1 MVIVMQAGATDEQVE
16 AVIDRMV
23 DMGFDVHR
31 STGVVH
37 TVLGGVGGRAES
49 DLSVFE
55 VMDGVKEAHRIA
67 SPYKL
72 ASRSFRPQGTVVRVG
87 PVDRSVEI
95 GGNRV
100 VVLAGPARVE
110 GREQLERSA
119 EMAAQ
124 AGACALRAGVFRR
137 GESPYGAEGPGEEGL
152 ILLRQAAERHGLLV
166 VSEVIDHTE
175 IPLVARYAD
184 ILEVGSRNM
193 QNFRLLDELGKQS
206 KPVLLKRGIAA
217 TVEDLLLSAEHIL
230 AGGNYDVILSEGG
243 IRTFETYTRYTL
255 DLCAIPVVKKLSHL
269 PILADPCQ
277 ATGRRDK
284 VPPMARAAV
293 AAGADGLI
301 LEVHPDPDRALSEGA
316 QALGPRQF
324 EELTAQ
330 LRQIAPAVGR
340 SI

>member
-1 MVIVMQAGATDEQVE
+1 MIIVMQAGATDEQIE

-23 DMGFDVHR
+23 EMGFDVHR

-37 TVLGGVGGRAES
+37 TVLGGVGGKAES

-72 ASRSFRPQGTVVRVG
+72 ASRTFRPPGTVVRAG
-87 PVDRSVEI
+87 DVEI
-95 GGNRV
+95 GGERV

-110 GREQLERSA
+110 NREQLERSA
-119 EMAAQ
+119 ELVAK
-124 AGACALRAGVFRR
+124 AGASALRASVYPRR
-137 GESPYGAEGPGEEGL
+137 DSPYGAAGPGEEGL
-152 ILLRQAAERHGLLV
+152 ILLREVAQRHGLLV
-166 VSEVIDHTE
+166 VSEVLDHTE
-175 IPLVARYAD
+175 IPLVAGYAD

-193 QNFRLLDELGKQS
+193 QNFLLLNELGKQS
-206 KPVLLKRGIAA
+206 KPVLLKRGVSA
-217 TVEDLLLSAEHIL
+217 TIEELLLSAEYIL
-230 AGGNYDVILSEGG
+230 AGGNYSVILSEGG
-243 IRTFETYTRYTL
+243 IRTFEPYTRYTL
-255 DLCAIPVVKKLSHL
+255 DLSAIPVVKKLSHL

-284 VPPMARAAV
+284 VPPMARAAL

-324 EELTAQ
+324 EELMAQ

>member
-1 MVIVMQAGATDEQVE
+1 MVIVMQAGATDEQIE

-23 DMGFDVHR
+23 EMGFDVHR

-37 TVLGGVGGRAES
+37 TVLGGVGGKAES

-72 ASRSFRPQGTVVRVG
+72 ASRSFRPQGTVVRAG
-87 PVDRSVEI
+87 PVEI
-95 GGNRV
+95 GGRRV
-100 VVLAGPARVE
+100 ALLAGPARVE
-110 GREQLERSA
+110 SRDQLERSA
-119 EMAAQ
+119 DLVAQ
-124 AGACALRAGVFRR
+124 AGACALRAGVYLR
-137 GESPYGAEGPGEEGL
+137 GGSPYGAEGPGEKGL
-152 ILLRQAAERHGLLV
+152 ILLRQAAERRGLLV
-166 VSEVIDHTE
+166 VSEVHDHTE
-175 IPLVARYAD
+175 IPLIARYAD

-193 QNFRLLDELGKQS
+193 QNFHLLDELGKQS

-255 DLCAIPVVKKLSHL
+255 DLSAIPVVKKLSHL

-301 LEVHPDPDRALSEGA
+301 LEVHPDPDHALSEGA
-316 QALGPRQF
+316 QSLGPRQF

>member
-1 MVIVMQAGATDEQVE
+1 MVIVMQAGATDEQIE

-23 DMGFDVHR
+23 EMGFDVHR

-37 TVLGGVGGRAES
+37 TVLGGVGGKAEF
-49 DLSVFE
+49 DLSFFE

-87 PVDRSVEI
+87 NVEI
-95 GGNRV
+95 GGRRV
-100 VVLAGPARVE
+100 VILAGPAGVE
-110 GREQLERSA
+110 NREQLERSA
-119 EMAAQ
+119 DLVAD
-124 AGACALRAGVFRR
+124 AGACALRAAIRLR
-137 GESPYGAEGPGEEGL
+137 SDSPYGREGPGEEGL
-152 ILLRQAAERHGLLV
+152 VLLRQAAERRGLLT
-166 VSEVIDHTE
+166 VSEVHDHTE
-175 IPLVARYAD
+175 IALVARYAD

-193 QNFRLLDELGKQS
+193 QNFHLLDELGKQS
-206 KPVLLKRGIAA
+206 KPVLLKRGAAA

-230 AGGNYDVILSEGG
+230 AGGNYDVILCEGG

-255 DLCAIPVVKKLSHL
+255 DLSAIPVVKKLSHL

-284 VPPMARAAV
+284 VPSMARAAV

-301 LEVHPDPDRALSEGA
+301 LEVHPDPDHALSEGA
-316 QALGPRQF
+316 QSLAPRQF
-324 EELTAQ
+324 EELIAQ
-330 LRQIAPAVGR
+330 LRQIALAIGR